1 MAAQLSTLS
10 YALLGLV
17 GRQAQS
23 AYALM
28 KVFETTPLGGYSS
41 SPGAIY
47 PAVAKLKKLS
57 LLANDGSS
65 PSGRGVNLKLTPEG
79 QTELVRWLTEAVSFE
94 DVAKRL
100 GDLMLRFTFMDDHLG
115 IADQIKFID
124 EVKGHLDTQVEIL
137 TAAENAMSHTARRN
151 DHLALSA
158 GLLVFKGH
166 SQWAASAR
174 EEILKRTDGQ
184 C

>member
-1 MAAQLSTLS
+1 MAMPLSTLS
-10 YALLGLV
+10 YALLGLL

-28 KVFETTPLGGYSS
+28 KVFETTPMGGYSS

-47 PAVAKLKKLS
+47 PAVAKLKKLN
-57 LLANDGSS
+57 LIAPDGTS
-65 PSGRGVNLKLTPEG
+65 PSGRGVNLRLTSEG
-79 QTELVRWLTEAVSFE
+79 RSEFVRWLTEPIAFE
-94 DVAKRL
+94 DVTKRL

-115 IADQIKFID
+115 TADQIRFID
-124 EVKGHLDTQVEIL
+124 QVKVHLDIQVEIL

-174 EEILKRTDGQ
+174 EEILERTDEQ